1 MSNFNVKFTGH
12 LWPSFCTP
20 LIFFLLLSCF
30 LLVFLLSPLFF
41 LNFIFILPHVSF
53 SLVAFIVPLHPPHT
67 FQGQSTGKDV
77 FAAAAILTAP
87 TFIRRL
93 NTTSLWNPSCL
104 FLWAQR
110 GEHAR
115 GVEGCV
121 VSVAGAS
128 VEWCHHVYLN
138 TPGNWDPRRTEFSTN
153 KPTMSSL

>member
-1 MSNFNVKFTGH
+1 MLLWILLNSQGISDH
-12 LWPSFCTP
+12 LFVLLW
-20 LIFFLLLSCF
+20 FF
-30 LLVFLLSPLFF
+30 SPILFSPRF
-41 LNFIFILPHVSF
+41 PFVSFILPQFSF
-53 SLVAFIVPLHPPHT
+53 YSPSCFFFTFIVPLHPPHT

-110 GEHAR
+110 EEHAR

-128 VEWCHHVYLN
+128 VERCHHVYLN
-138 TPGNWDPRRTEFSTN
+138 TPGNWDPRRTEFSTT